1 MTQVAVL
8 GLGDF
13 GLAVATQLVRNHVSV
28 VVVDQ
33 NRERIE
39 LHRDKFDRA
48 LIANFTNPTALRE
61 IGVKEMDAVVLT
73 TSEPMET
80 SILAVLRLRELGVRQ
95 LLAKAENDDHA
106 RVLQA
111 LGVNDIILPEHDAAL
126 RIANSL
132 SWPNVGGLMQILPGH
147 SIMEF
152 EIPEF
157 LVNKR
162 VRATR
167 LREDFGIAIIAVCQR
182 DPTHVEV
189 NPDPERL
196 LTKTCTLLLLGSD
209 TALERLRRQSS

>member
-1 MTQVAVL
+1 MQVAVL

-13 GLAVATQLVRNHVSV
+13 GLAVATQLVQNRVSV
-28 VVVDQ
+28 LVVDQ
-33 NRERIE
+33 DRERVE
-39 LHRDKFDRA
+39 LHRDKFDHA
-48 LIANFTNPTALRE
+48 MIANFTNPTALRE
-61 IGVKEMDAVVLT
+61 IGVKDMDAVVLT

-80 SILAVLRLRELGVRQ
+80 SILAVLRLKELGVKK

-132 SWPNVGGLMQILPGH
+132 SWPNVAGLMQILPGY

-152 EIPEF
+152 DTPPF

-162 VRATR
+162 VREAR
-167 LREDFGIAIIAVCQR
+167 LREDFGIAIIAVCER
-182 DPTHVEV
+182 TPSRVEV
-189 NPDPERL
+189 NPDPDRV
-196 LTKTCTLLLLGSD
+196 LTRTCSLLLLGSD
-209 TALERLRRQSS
+209 AALERLRKQTG